1 MVMAI
6 DVADGNSAAL
16 GVKMLF
22 DLTMDP
28 TIPCVCTRSAR
39 SSRPKQ
45 KVLGASRSAKLKQI
59 CHNALYVLLISSD
72 PPAPSALTR
81 YRQRASLRAELVR
94 LGARWLIKGR
104 CDRDVSVA
112 KMRRRMAAA
121 QRWVPHPPASTDTLA
136 MDARGVPAQRIATPA
151 SQRDCHILVLHGGGY
166 IIGSPSLY
174 PPLHV
179 ADRDGGALRRA
190 RNRLRLAPEHSFP
203 AALDDAL
210 TAYRWLLDDGADPH
224 RPAVMGDSAGGG
236 LALSLLLRLR
246 DQSIPLPAAA
256 VALS

>member
-1 MVMAI
+1 M
-6 DVADGNSAAL
+6 S
-16 GVKMLF
+16 
-22 DLTMDP
+22 
-28 TIPCVCTRSAR
+28 
-39 SSRPKQ
+39 
-45 KVLGASRSAKLKQI
+45 
-59 CHNALYVLLISSD
+59 
-72 PPAPSALTR
+72 
-81 YRQRASLRAELVR
+81 
-94 LGARWLIKGR
+94 
-104 CDRDVSVA
+104 
-112 KMRRRMAAA
+112 
-121 QRWVPHPPASTDTLA
+121 
-136 MDARGVPAQRIATPA
+136 A
-151 SQRDCHILVLHGGGY
+151 SQRCGGASPLPSAGFRIRHARHGCSWGPGPAHSHSRFATGLPHP
-166 IIGSPSLY
+166 GSPRRWLHHRLAFAL

-256 VALS
+256 VALSPWTDLALTGPSLRFNLAADPIVNTEETRRLPD

>member
-28 TIPCVCTRSAR
+28 TIPFVCTRSAR

-112 KMRRRMAAA
+112 KMRRRIAAA
-121 QRWVPHPPASTDTLA
+121 ERWVPYPPASTDTLA

-174 PPLHV
+174 RHFTWRI
-179 ADRDGGALRRA
+179 ATAA
-190 RNRLRLAPEHSFP
+190 RSGVLAIDYAS
-203 AALDDAL
+203 
-210 TAYRWLLDDGADPH
+210 
-224 RPAVMGDSAGGG
+224 
-236 LALSLLLRLR
+236 
-246 DQSIPLPAAA
+246 
-256 VALS
+256 

>member
-112 KMRRRMAAA
+112 KMRRRIAAA
-121 QRWVPHPPASTDTLA
+121 ERWVPYPPASTDTLA

-151 SQRDCHILVLHGGGY
+151 SQRTATSWFSTAVATSSARLRSTATSRGG
-166 IIGSPSLY
+166 S
-174 PPLHV
+174 
-179 ADRDGGALRRA
+179 RRRRA
-190 RNRLRLAPEHSFP
+190 P
-203 AALDDAL
+203 ACSQSTTPRSRAFLPS
-210 TAYRWLLDDGADPH
+210 GA
-224 RPAVMGDSAGGG
+224 
-236 LALSLLLRLR
+236 
-246 DQSIPLPAAA
+246 
-256 VALS
+256 